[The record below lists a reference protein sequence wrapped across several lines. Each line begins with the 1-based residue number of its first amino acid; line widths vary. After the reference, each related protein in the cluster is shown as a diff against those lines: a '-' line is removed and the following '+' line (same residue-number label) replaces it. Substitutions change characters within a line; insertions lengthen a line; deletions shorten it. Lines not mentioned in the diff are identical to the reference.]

1 MKQIILGTAGHIDH
15 GKTELIKA
23 LTGIDTDRLK
33 EEKERG
39 ITIDLGFAFM
49 KSSNRVNIGI
59 IDVPGHERF
68 VKNMLAGAGG
78 IDLVLLVIAADE
90 GVMPQTREHLA
101 ICQLL
106 KIKSGLVA
114 LTKTDLIDN
123 EWLQL
128 MKEDV
133 ASFLKGTLLEGRPI
147 IPVSSL
153 TGEGIPELKIKIEEL
168 ANEIEAKKTDG
179 PFRLPIDRVFTMKGF
194 GTVITGTVVS
204 GKVNVEDKIEVLPK
218 GIQGKIRG
226 IQIHN
231 QSSLEA
237 IAGQRSAINIQ
248 GVDKTDI
255 KRGDVLA
262 HVGQLKSSLL
272 YDATFFLLPDS
283 PHPLKNRQ
291 KIRFHLGSGEIMA
304 VIILLDKEELKPGE
318 EAYVQ
323 IKLEKPVVAL
333 SGDYYVIRSYS
344 PMITVGGGEI
354 LNANPKKYKRFDP
367 KTLEKLKRLK
377 EGSFEDI
384 VEFHVFNSGL
394 DGMSLE
400 NLYLILPLE
409 KNKIKESIEILIN
422 KQIINTEDNKH
433 FIHKDN
439 LLKLKDTL
447 IKELE
452 SFHKKFPLRPG
463 ISKEELRNKMSLIN
477 DKTYSFLINLLMS
490 QNLIVLEKDKI
501 RLSSFS
507 RRLEKDQ
514 EELKKKIE
522 KEYLL
527 SGFKPPN
534 PQDLFNKFSIDNKRF
549 LELVSLLLEEGHL
562 IKIKEQ
568 IFFHKENLSKAED
581 LLKDFLKKNKEIT
594 AAQFR
599 DLLGISR
606 KHAIPL
612 LEYFDAKKL
621 TLRVGDKRVFRSKL

>member
-39 ITIDLGFAFM
+39 ITIDLGFAFI
-49 KSSNRVNIGI
+49 KSSSRVNIGI

-90 GVMPQTREHLA
+90 SVMPQTKEHLA

-114 LTKTDLIDN
+114 LTKTDLVDN

-128 MKEDV
+128 IREDV
-133 ASFLKGTLLEGRPI
+133 ASFLRGTFLEGRPI

-179 PFRLPIDRVFTMKGF
+179 PFRIPIDRVFTMKGF

-204 GKVNVEDKIEVLPK
+204 GKVKAEDKIELLPQ

-231 QSSLEA
+231 QPSLEA

-248 GVDKTDI
+248 GIDKKDI
-255 KRGDVLA
+255 RRGDVLA
-262 HVGQLKSSLL
+262 HADQLKSSLL
-272 YDATFFLLPDS
+272 FDATLFLLPDS
-283 PHPLKNRQ
+283 PRPLKNRQ

-304 VIILLDKEELKPGE
+304 RIILLDKEELKHGE

-333 SGDYYVIRSYS
+333 PGDCYVIRSYS
-344 PMITVGGGEI
+344 PMITIGGGEI
-354 LNANPKKYKRFDP
+354 LNIITKKYKRFDP
-367 KTLEKLKRLK
+367 KTLESLKRLK
-377 EGSFEDI
+377 GGSSEDI
-384 VEFHVFNSGL
+384 VAFHISNSGF
-394 DGMSLE
+394 DGINLE
-400 NLYLILPLE
+400 NLCLILPLE
-409 KNKIKESIEILIN
+409 KNKIKESIEILIK

-439 LLKLKDTL
+439 LLKLKNTL

-477 DKTYSFLINLLMS
+477 DKTYSFLINIFIS

-501 RLSSFS
+501 RLSSFN

-522 KEYLL
+522 KEYLS

-534 PQDLFNKFSIDNKRF
+534 PQDLFNKFSIDDKRF
-549 LELVSLLLEEGHL
+549 LELASLLLEEGQL
-562 IKIKEQ
+562 IKIKEK
-568 IFFHKENLSKAED
+568 IFFHKENLSGAED
-581 LLKDFLKKNKEIT
+581 LLKDFLKKNREIT
-594 AAQFR
+594 AARFR

-612 LEYFDAKKL
+612 LEYFDTKKL
-621 TLRVGDKRVFRSKL
+621 TLRIGDKRVLRSKL